1 MTTLFWVLI
10 VLHVFLCVFLSLLV
24 LVQND
29 KMGGLAGIGGMT
41 SQSAFSTAGAATFI
55 QKLTRVVAVI
65 FFIVVFALGL
75 ITAKQD
81 QTVEE
86 SAMQK
91 ATRESAAEQAVP
103 EVPAL
108 PATFNAPAEVAPAAP
123 AAEVKAEAPAA
134 SAAEV
139 KAEAAPAPEA
149 AAPAEASKAKKG
161 KKKAK

>member
-1 MTTLFWVLI
+1 MTTLFWIGI
-10 VLHVFLCVFLSLLV
+10 VLHVFLCLFLMLLV

-29 KMGGLAGIGGMT
+29 KMGGLAGLGGMT

-86 SAMQK
+86 SSMQK
-91 ATRESAAEQAVP
+91 ATRENAAQQHAP
-103 EVPAL
+103 APAL
-108 PATFNAPAEVAPAAP
+108 PADFAAPAAP
-123 AAEVKAEAPAA
+123 AADVAPATEAPAA
-134 SAAEV
+134 E
-139 KAEAAPAPEA
+139 
-149 AAPAEASKAKKG
+149 
-161 KKKAK
+161 